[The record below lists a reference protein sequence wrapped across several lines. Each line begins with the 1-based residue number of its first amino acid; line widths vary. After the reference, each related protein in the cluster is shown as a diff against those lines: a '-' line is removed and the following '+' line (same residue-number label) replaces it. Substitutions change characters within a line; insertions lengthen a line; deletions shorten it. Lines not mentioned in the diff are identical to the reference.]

1 MVTRTFKS
9 TIITYKAANVSAET
23 VETLTCK
30 APRVF
35 TDEDAAYKYVRKH
48 NTDSNIR
55 PLMVTGLSHDEQLY
69 GCTEEQFLTVAVPIT
84 SRRSLN
90 NAALDGG
97 NDSTEYADT
106 DSVQTDTN

>member
-9 TIITYKAANVSAET
+9 TIITYKAANVPAET

-35 TDEDAAYKYVRKH
+35 TDEEAAYKYVCKR

-55 PLMVTGLSHDEQLY
+55 PLMVTGLEYDEQLY
-69 GCTEEQFLTVAVPIT
+69 GCTEEQFLTVAVPVT

-90 NAALDGG
+90 NVALDTG
-97 NDSTEYADT
+97 NDSA
-106 DSVQTDTN
+106 QTDAN